1 MFHLLFINN
10 SGSQND
16 YLHIIECTVLHFLYI
31 NVLYVCAATHYLHI
45 TKYGLSCVTLHLGA
59 PGKKYEKA
67 PFHRLYKTFL

>member
-16 YLHIIECTVLHFLYI
+16 YLHIIEYTVLHFLYI

-45 TKYGLSCVTLHLGA
+45 TKYGLARKQIFTYNKFTNGGHVT
-59 PGKKYEKA
+59 
-67 PFHRLYKTFL
+67 RQV